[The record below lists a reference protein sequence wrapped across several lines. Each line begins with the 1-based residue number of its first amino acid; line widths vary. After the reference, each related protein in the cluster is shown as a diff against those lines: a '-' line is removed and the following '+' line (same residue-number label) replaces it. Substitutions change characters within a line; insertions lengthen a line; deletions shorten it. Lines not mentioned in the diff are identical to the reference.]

1 MFKLNFEI
9 DCPDGKY
16 AFYCVCDE
24 KLEYKVETDILG
36 LDSKEG
42 EISSDRFIRMLN
54 DANIERWDRKYSGDN
69 LIEDG
74 IIWKLIYETDDRKY
88 ETEGYESYEPYN
100 FEYLLSAIKLCDT
113 QLEYF
118 GW

>member
-9 DCPDGKY
+9 GCPDGKY

-24 KLEYKVETDILG
+24 KLEYKVETDIAG
-36 LDSKEG
+36 LECKEG
-42 EISSDRFIRMLN
+42 AISSDEFIKLVD
-54 DANIERWDRKYSGDN
+54 DAMIEKWDRRYTGEN

-74 IIWKLIYETDDRKY
+74 IIWNLVYEKDNYKY